1 MAPDG
6 KQTQIA
12 NILREGS
19 ENTKRLLEMFYF
31 NLLVA
36 SWAENK
42 KNWCNLSHKFG
53 PDLDTG
59 PWLDFN
65 FIAGASQ

>member
-42 KNWCNLSHKFG
+42 KFDAIWVINLAPIWIQG
-53 PDLDTG
+53 PG
-59 PWLDFN
+59 
-65 FIAGASQ
+65 